1 MAGIADWW
9 KPIGVGDDGV
19 AHSTTN
25 AFGYRDTQDD
35 AINEMNTSA
44 DSAEQ
49 ASQISPQTYAAA
61 GLMGLAKGIQAA
73 SATATQRRALENQ
86 AVAYDYQA
94 KSATL
99 NAQISRQNMY
109 NAYQVG
115 MYRAMAQG
123 LADAQ
128 NIANI
133 RASSAK
139 SGVRM
144 NTGSK
149 ADVEKS
155 AQLIKEQNRITQQQ
169 NTTSSAMRQYMNEAN
184 YKASAIIAE
193 GNAQAARTVQHGYS
207 PLLSGLTTMSASLAT
222 SLMLAGGSSNLD
234 TLKGL
239 FGV

>member
-35 AINEMNTSA
+35 AINEKNVSA

-49 ASQISPQTYAAA
+49 ASSISPQTYAVA

-73 SATATQRRALENQ
+73 SATATQRRVLENQ

-94 KSATL
+94 KSSWL
-99 NAQISRQNMY
+99 NAEVAKQNMY
-109 NAYQVG
+109 NAYQMG
-115 MYRAMAQG
+115 QWQAMAQG
-123 LADAQ
+123 LEDAQ
-128 NIANI
+128 KISAT
-133 RASSAK
+133 RSASAG

-149 ADVEKS
+149 AEVEKS
-155 AQLIKEQNRITQQQ
+155 ARLIKEQNRITQQQ
-169 NTTSSAMRQYMNEAN
+169 NTTSSAMRQYINEAN
-184 YKASAIIAE
+184 HKASAIVAE

-207 PLLSGLTTMSASLAT
+207 PLLSGLTTMAGSFASYL
-222 SLMLAGGSSNLD
+222 LMAGE
-234 TLKGL
+234 TK
-239 FGV
+239 